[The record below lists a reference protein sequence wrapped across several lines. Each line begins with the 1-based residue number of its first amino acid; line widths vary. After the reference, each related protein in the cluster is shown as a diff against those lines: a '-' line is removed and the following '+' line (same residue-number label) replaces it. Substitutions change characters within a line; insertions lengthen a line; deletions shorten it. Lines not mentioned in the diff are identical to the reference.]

1 MKGEKTMKPLK
12 YKISPHIYAGGYFIR
27 KEDGTG
33 LIACPPNPPRGG
45 QRWRNPLLTEGRV
58 D

>member
-1 MKGEKTMKPLK
+1 MNTLIYKT
-12 YKISPHIYAGGYFIR
+12 SPHIYAGVGYYSR

-45 QRWRNPLLTEGRV
+45 QRWRSISGRGGA